1 MSLRFIYGKAGTGK
15 STYCFNEIKE
25 NINEKV
31 YVITPEQYSYSA
43 EKMLLE
49 SLGTNASI
57 NAEVI
62 SFKRIA
68 DRVLTEV
75 GGSNKN
81 IITESGKAMLIYS
94 ILEKEK
100 DNLKFLSNSK
110 DNIELILKEITELK
124 KHNIS
129 TKKICF

>member
-100 DNLKFLSNSK
+100 DNLKFL
-110 DNIELILKEITELK
+110 LFLG
-124 KHNIS
+124 IS
-129 TKKICF
+129 